1 MDLLLNILTIIGI
14 LIAINVRYFI
24 SIHEN
29 RSFSSREKKVYFIL
43 GNILVMIMGVF
54 FITLNAIK

>member
-54 FITLNAIK
+54 FIILNAIK